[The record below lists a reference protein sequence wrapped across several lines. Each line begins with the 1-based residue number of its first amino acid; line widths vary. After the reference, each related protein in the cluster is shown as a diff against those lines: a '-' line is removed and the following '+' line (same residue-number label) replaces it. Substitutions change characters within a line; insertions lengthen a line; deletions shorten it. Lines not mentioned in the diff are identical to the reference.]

1 MATNKRNVASNDK
14 DGIYE
19 PEFHFFANVPG
30 EVTADQNARF
40 IFEAPAAGVVS
51 SFIGGELENGSD
63 ATNPLTM
70 TFECKKNGTT
80 ILTTKPSITKA
91 AAADARVSTEASG
104 TGITQAVLKTDGSAA
119 FSAGD
124 IFEVD
129 FDITRT
135 ASPTTEI
142 TTPFARLGVKFYRTE
157 PSAPLA
163 LGDVRE

>member
-1 MATNKRNVASNDK
+1 MATNKRVALSNDK

-19 PEFHFFANVPG
+19 PEFFAFAAVQG
-30 EVTADQNARF
+30 EVTADSNARF
-40 IFEAPAAGVVS
+40 IFEAQDAGVVS
-51 SFIGGELENGSD
+51 SFVGGELENGSD
-63 ATNPLTM
+63 ASNPLTM

-91 AAADARVSTEASG
+91 AAADTRVSTENSG
-104 TGITQAVLKTDGSAA
+104 TGITQAVIKTDGSAA
-119 FSAGD
+119 FAKGD

-163 LGDVRE
+163 LGEVA